1 MKKILVFLSLNL
13 CCFNVLC
20 QSLKS
25 RDKSNDNFTSTVIKK
40 ETKKREDKTDENI
53 KSESIDGTSEQSVA
67 ISSVRQHKRRK
78 TKVIPEITVY
88 ISTNVPESDV
98 YIDGEKAGK
107 GSFNIKIKEGTHK
120 VEANASDYESASQ
133 IINVDKNHSTFDLT
147 LIEKEQYRTIKFS
160 DGIYEGNTI
169 GGKPTKMGKM
179 AWKDGTTYVGEW
191 KDGMRDGNGV
201 VSWSNGDQYFG
212 TFRKNDYYGNGVLCL
227 SNGVRETG
235 YFDEEGFWIIS
246 KRELET
252 INYENGDSYQG
263 YLYKGSPNGKG
274 IYFFASGDRFEGYW
288 CGTLA
293 KGSYFVKGKIKP
305 KKGFLLNNKVFAKKS
320 RKKEKEWWGMSI
332 PDTGHVQF
340 KQRTVSAK
348 VTSVE

>member
-1 MKKILVFLSLNL
+1 MKKILLFLFLSL
-13 CCFNVLC
+13 CCSNILC

-25 RDKSNDNFTSTVIKK
+25 RDKSNDNVTSTVIKK

-53 KSESIDGTSEQSVA
+53 KSESIDGMSEQSVPT
-67 ISSVRQHKRRK
+67 SSVRQHKQRK

-120 VEANASDYESASQ
+120 IEAEASAYESASQ
-133 IINVDKNHSTFDLT
+133 IINVDKNHSTFGLT
-147 LIEKEQYRTIKFS
+147 LIEKEQYKTIHYS
-160 DGIYEGNTI
+160 DATYEGNTI

-179 AWKDGTTYVGEW
+179 TWEDGTTYVGEW
-191 KDGMRDGNGV
+191 KDGMKDGNGV
-201 VSWSNGDQYFG
+201 VSWSNGDQYYG
-212 TFRKNDYYGNGVLCL
+212 TFKKDNFYGKGLLCL
-227 SNGVRETG
+227 SNGIRETG
-235 YFDEEGFWIIS
+235 YFDEEGFWVLS
-246 KRELET
+246 KKELET
-252 INYENGDSYQG
+252 IHYENGDSYQG

-274 IYFFASGDRFEGYW
+274 IYFFASGDRFDGYW

-293 KGSYFVKGKIKP
+293 KGNFFVKGKTKP

-320 RKKEKEWWGMSI
+320 RKKEKKWLSMSTLDI
-332 PDTGHVQF
+332 EHVQF
-340 KQRTVSAK
+340 KQRHVNAKITSA
-348 VTSVE
+348 E